1 MSNLV
6 IDDYSENDVDTL
18 HKKNLLHLGED
29 RYLTT
34 LILKHFPLYK
44 TKFAADARASTVA
57 PEKWSILL
65 SQRRRWINS
74 TVHNLFELVALKD
87 LCGFCCFSMR
97 FIVLIDLLGTILL
110 PATTVYLVYLI
121 VSVSTGTAAVP
132 IISLVMIAAV
142 YGLQVGTGEH
152 SGREQLLTSL
162 VQVIIFLLHRQW
174 QFIGWLVIYILAF
187 PCVPIPVVCR
197 RF

>member
-1 MSNLV
+1 
-6 IDDYSENDVDTL
+6 
-18 HKKNLLHLGED
+18 
-29 RYLTT
+29 
-34 LILKHFPLYK
+34 
-44 TKFAADARASTVA
+44 
-57 PEKWSILL
+57 
-65 SQRRRWINS
+65 
-74 TVHNLFELVALKD
+74 
-87 LCGFCCFSMR
+87 MR

>member
-1 MSNLV
+1 MQGRPLLISNLV

-44 TKFAADARASTVA
+44 TKFAQDARASTVA

-121 VSVSTGTAAVP
+121 VSVSTHTAAVP
-132 IISLVMIAAV
+132 IISLIMIAAV
-142 YGLQVGTGEH
+142 YGLQVRTEDNYAGCG
-152 SGREQLLTSL
+152 LT
-162 VQVIIFLLHRQW
+162 QT
-174 QFIGWLVIYILAF
+174 
-187 PCVPIPVVCR
+187 
-197 RF
+197 